1 MRRTLLCV
9 LCAAASVLA
18 GCSGGSQDAG
28 GPRKLRVAVIPKG
41 TSHAFWKSI
50 HAGARKA
57 QQELGDVE
65 ITWVGPATEDDRAGQ
80 INLVDTLSTNVDAVV
95 LAPTDREALVKP
107 VENAMARGVPVVI
120 IDSGLNTEKVA
131 AYISTDNREGGRL
144 AARHMGKLLD
154 GKGKVIVL
162 RYQAGSESTEQREA
176 GFIEVIE
183 NEFPDVEILSSSEYG
198 GPTQPTALT
207 KAENLLTRFGKDVDG
222 WFCPCEPITTGTVR
236 AVETAGLGGKI
247 KIVGFDAGADLMNAM
262 RRGTVHGLV
271 LQDPIQMGYL
281 GVKTA
286 VAKVRGESVEPRV
299 STGEYLVTP
308 ENMDDPR
315 SRELHS
321 PDLAKWLGE

>member
-1 MRRTLLCV
+1 MRRTLAFA
-9 LCAAASVLA
+9 LCAALAPLA
-18 GCSGGSQDAG
+18 GCSGSQDAG
-28 GPRKLRVAVIPKG
+28 GPRKFRVAVIPKG

-57 QQELGDVE
+57 EQELGDVE

-80 INLVDTLSTNVDAVV
+80 INLVDTLSGSVDAVV

-107 VENAMARGVPVVI
+107 VENALARNVPVVI
-120 IDSGLNTEKVA
+120 IDSGLNTDKVT

-144 AARHMGKLLD
+144 AARHMGRLLG

-176 GFIEVIE
+176 GFLEVIE
-183 NEFPDVEILSSSEYG
+183 NEFPEIEILSSSEYG

-247 KIVGFDAGADLMNAM
+247 KIVGFDAGADLMSAM
-262 RRGTVHGLV
+262 RKGTVHGLV
-271 LQDPIQMGYL
+271 LQDPIRMGYL

-286 VAKVRGESVEPRV
+286 VATLKGAPVESRV

-308 ENMDDPR
+308 ENLDDPQ
-315 SRELHS
+315 SKELHS